1 MTSESG
7 ERVRLREVRSLL
19 MTLVSCQEFM
29 TKLSTCRIV
38 FCTMVVMR
46 RDSRV
51 GCDVLRVN
59 WGGGSAIT
67 LNS

>member
-1 MTSESG
+1 
-7 ERVRLREVRSLL
+7 
-19 MTLVSCQEFM
+19 M

-67 LNS
+67 LNSYNLDCCNLNVTYKGR